1 MRYSPFRK
9 IVRKTWRKTR
19 FRELTVQQQLLLLYL
34 WTGPEAINPGFYYI
48 GVPTIAD
55 DLPFSE
61 KTVRSSLKSLEA
73 QGWFRYDSRA
83 KVIFFPKW
91 ADYDRP
97 KNPSVV
103 ISYLNHV
110 KDLPDTELKG
120 EFLKTLMPYLQQF
133 NVSLSEELGGLCG
146 HKPESIPAQSEHK
159 SESMRATLIHSY
171 SDTLSS
177 VVRPYSSLSDKELD
191 NENPEHHGEI
201 LQRLLDYYNERLSDI
216 DERTFCR
223 NVLTRSE
230 IDDFEACLRQGADL
244 QKCRAAIDGCLGC
257 KYSRENHQLKFGTIF
272 KPDRVGRYIALA
284 KKPEVD
290 DSGKE
295 IIKQKEPQGTL
306 YG

>member
-1 MRYSPFRK
+1 
-9 IVRKTWRKTR
+9 VRKTWRKTR

-34 WTGPEAINPGFYYI
+34 WTGPEVINPGVYYI

-61 KTVRSSLKSLEA
+61 KSVRSSLKSLEA

-97 KNPSVV
+97 KNQSVI

-133 NVSLSEELGGLCG
+133 SVSLPEELVGLCG
-146 HKPESIPAQSEHK
+146 HKPESMPAQSEHK

-171 SDTLSS
+171 SDALSNA
-177 VVRPYSSLSDKELD
+177 VRPYSSLSEEELD
-191 NENPEHHGEI
+191 NENPEHRGEI
-201 LQRLLDYYNERLSDI
+201 LQRVLDYYNERLKDI
-216 DERTFCR
+216 GERTFCR
-223 NVLTRSE
+223 DVLTRDE
-230 IDDFEACLRQGADL
+230 IGDFEGCLRQGVDSGEC
-244 QKCRAAIDGCLGC
+244 KTAIDGCFAC
-257 KYSRENHQLKFGTIF
+257 KYNRENRQLKFGTIF
-272 KPDRVGRYIALA
+272 KPDRIGRYVALA

-290 DSGKE
+290 DAGDE
-295 IIKQKEPQGTL
+295 IAKRAEHHGI
-306 YG
+306 Y